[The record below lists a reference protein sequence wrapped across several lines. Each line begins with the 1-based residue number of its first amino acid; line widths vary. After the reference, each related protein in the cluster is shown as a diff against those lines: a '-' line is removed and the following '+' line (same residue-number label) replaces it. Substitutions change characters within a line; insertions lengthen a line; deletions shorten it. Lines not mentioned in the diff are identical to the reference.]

1 MKVLKHTKDKQMET
15 DITSFDATEL
25 AHLIATKQLS
35 PVEIMKSHIEV
46 IEKINPKINA
56 LVTLA
61 DDSLEKAK
69 KSEIALLKGNIS
81 GPLHG
86 VPFTVKDCF
95 DTEGILTTRGSKLFS
110 NYIPTKNATAVNR
123 MLNAGAIVIGKSN
136 MPEFALWW
144 ETGNLVFGTTNNP
157 WDVTKTAGGSSGG
170 EAAAIA
176 SGMSPIGLGTD
187 VGGSIRQPAHYC
199 GIVGL
204 KPTHGRIPLTGQ
216 WPEVLLRYFHV
227 GPMART
233 VRDVALG
240 LKILSGS
247 DGIDPYSVPVQKPE
261 IPNFDLQLPNL
272 KIGYCQEG
280 PFAPVSKEIQSSV
293 KDAANQFASLGCSV
307 EEIDLSHWNSWPSQ
321 SISMAFFLGEGA
333 YYLDP
338 FIKGKEK
345 DLAPSMQKRLNQRT
359 PTINEYLEGYE
370 HCENLRKDITSIM
383 NKFDILLCPTS
394 PTTAH
399 QHDQTVIS
407 INNQE
412 VPGRNSLRA
421 TIPFDL
427 SGSPALSLPFRL
439 DNNGLPIG
447 VQLVGRHFEETK
459 LLHAAS
465 KLETKYKFP
474 QL

>member
-1 MKVLKHTKDKQMET
+1 MEN

-25 AHLIATKQLS
+25 ANLIRTKQIS
-35 PVEIMKSHIEV
+35 PVEVMQAHLELV
-46 IEKINPKINA
+46 EKINPKVNA
-56 LVTLA
+56 IVTLS
-61 DDSLEKAK
+61 DDPLERARNA
-69 KSEIALLKGNIS
+69 EIELIKGNVS

-95 DTEGILTTRGSKLFS
+95 DTEGILTTRGSKLFFK
-110 NYIPTKNATAVNR
+110 NIPAKNATSVNR
-123 MLNAGAIVIGKSN
+123 MLNAGAIILGKTN

-144 ETGNLVFGTTNNP
+144 ETGNLIFGTTNNP
-157 WDVTKTAGGSSGG
+157 WDLTKTAGGSSGG

-240 LKILSGS
+240 LNILSGT
-247 DGIDPYSVPVQKPE
+247 DGIDPYAVPLPASP
-261 IPNFDLQLPNL
+261 IPDFGLALPKL
-272 KIGYCQEG
+272 KIGYCPEG
-280 PFAPVSKEIQSSV
+280 PFEPVSKDIQSSV
-293 KDAANQFASLGCSV
+293 VEAAYRLASLGCSV
-307 EEIDLSHWNSWPSQ
+307 EEIDLSHWNSWSSQ

-338 FIKGKEK
+338 IIKGKEK
-345 DLAPSMQKRLNQRT
+345 ELAPSMQRRLNQRT
-359 PTINEYLEGYE
+359 PTISEYLEGYE
-370 HCENLRKDITSIM
+370 NCENLRKDITSIM
-383 NKFDILLCPTS
+383 NRFDILLCPTS

-399 QHDQTVIS
+399 PHNQDLIS
-407 INNQE
+407 INNQK

-427 SGSPALSLPFRL
+427 SGSPALSIPFSS
-439 DNNGLPIG
+439 DKSGLPIG
-447 VQLVGRHFEETK
+447 IQLVGRHFEETK

-465 KLETKYKFP
+465 ILENKYTFP

>member
-1 MKVLKHTKDKQMET
+1 MQN
-15 DITSFDATEL
+15 DITSFDATQL
-25 AHLIATKQLS
+25 ASLIATKQLS
-35 PVEIMKSHIEV
+35 PVEVMQSHLDL

-56 LVTLA
+56 LVTMS
-61 DDSLEKAK
+61 DDSLEKARR
-69 KSEIALLKGNIS
+69 SEIELLKGNIY

-95 DTEGILTTRGSKLFS
+95 DTEGLLTTRGSKLFS

-123 MLNAGAIVIGKSN
+123 MLNAGAIIIGKSN

-144 ETGNLVFGTTNNP
+144 ETGNLIFGTTNNP
-157 WDVTKTAGGSSGG
+157 WDLTKTAGGSSGG

-240 LKILSGS
+240 LKILSGT
-247 DGIDPYSVPVQKPE
+247 DGIDPNSVPIPAPNL
-261 IPNFDLQLPNL
+261 PNFDLKLPKL
-272 KIGYCQEG
+272 KIGYCLEG
-280 PFAPVSKEIQSSV
+280 PFEPVSKEIQSSV
-293 KDAANQFASLGCSV
+293 AEAAYQLASLGCSV
-307 EEIDLSHWNSWPSQ
+307 EEIDLSHWNFWPSQ

-333 YYLDP
+333 HYLDP

-383 NKFDILLCPTS
+383 SRFDLLLCPTS

-399 QHDQTVIS
+399 PHNQTLIS
-407 INNQE
+407 INDQQ

-427 SGSPALSLPFRL
+427 SGSPALSIPFKL
-439 DNNGLPIG
+439 DNQGLPIG
-447 VQLVGRHFEETK
+447 IQLVGRHFEEAK

-465 KLETKYKFP
+465 KLENEYKAP

>member
-1 MKVLKHTKDKQMET
+1 MKVLKHTKEKQMET
-15 DITSFDATEL
+15 AITSFDATEL

-240 LKILSGS
+240 
-247 DGIDPYSVPVQKPE
+247 
-261 IPNFDLQLPNL
+261 
-272 KIGYCQEG
+272 
-280 PFAPVSKEIQSSV
+280 
-293 KDAANQFASLGCSV
+293 
-307 EEIDLSHWNSWPSQ
+307 
-321 SISMAFFLGEGA
+321 
-333 YYLDP
+333 
-338 FIKGKEK
+338 
-345 DLAPSMQKRLNQRT
+345 
-359 PTINEYLEGYE
+359 
-370 HCENLRKDITSIM
+370 
-383 NKFDILLCPTS
+383 
-394 PTTAH
+394 
-399 QHDQTVIS
+399 
-407 INNQE
+407 
-412 VPGRNSLRA
+412 
-421 TIPFDL
+421 
-427 SGSPALSLPFRL
+427 
-439 DNNGLPIG
+439 
-447 VQLVGRHFEETK
+447 
-459 LLHAAS
+459 
-465 KLETKYKFP
+465 
-474 QL
+474 